1 MTKIDRIMEIIK
13 DYSYLKE
20 DLNAF
25 QFTYS
30 VEDSNHRQFRQARMR
45 HLNLY
50 MKLFSKVSR
59 KHYNRIIT

>member
-25 QFTYS
+25 QFTYLYLAMI
-30 VEDSNHRQFRQARMR
+30 V
-45 HLNLY
+45 NLG
-50 MKLFSKVSR
+50 M
-59 KHYNRIIT
+59 